1 MANNIAL
8 SKIYTN
14 LLDEVYQQSALTA
27 NLESDATLA
36 RAGAN
41 ANEIVIPKL
50 SMDGLADYNRNSGY
64 VDGDVELTWETVKFN
79 YERGRSFTVDDM
91 DNEET
96 QNIAFGRLAGEF
108 IRTKVVPEL
117 DAFRFATYAGTK
129 DAGTATG
136 TLATGADVIAALR
149 AATSSMDEAEVP
161 MEDRHLFITPT
172 LYGLVQD
179 LDTNKS
185 KEVLSRFA
193 SITQVPQTRFYSAID
208 LQDGKTEGEEKGG
221 FKKAAHKQEYE
232 VSSSQSAFVVTDKPA
247 TVQKVTHN
255 GTEVAYTYAAD
266 TGTVTLNSAVSSG
279 KVVVIYDTGVELN
292 FEIIHKPAVLQFT
305 KHAVPKIISPEQNQN
320 ADAWKYGYRNYGLCD
335 TYENKAAGIYVHKK
349 AL

>member
-1 MANNIAL
+1 MANSIAL

-14 LLDEVYQQSALTA
+14 LLDEVYKNSALTA
-27 NLESDATLA
+27 VLESDASLA

-50 SMDGLADYNRNSGY
+50 SMSGLADYKRNSGY
-64 VDGDVELTWETVKFN
+64 VNGDVTLNWETVQFN
-79 YERGRSFTVDDM
+79 YERGRMFQVDDM

-117 DAFRFATYAGTK
+117 DAFRFAKYAAVTG
-129 DAGTATG
+129 AGTATG

-149 AATSSMDEAEVP
+149 VATSAMDEAEVP
-161 MEDRHLFITPT
+161 IEDRHLFITPT
-172 LYGLVQD
+172 LLGLVED
-179 LDTNKS
+179 LDTTKS

-193 SITQVPQTRFYSAID
+193 TITKVPQTRFYSAIK
-208 LQDGKTEGEEKGG
+208 LNDGTSSGEEAGG
-221 FKKAAHKQEYE
+221 YVKA
-232 VSSSQSAFVVTDKPA
+232 S
-247 TVQKVTHN
+247 
-255 GTEVAYTYAAD
+255 G
-266 TGTVTLNSAVSSG
+266 AV
-279 KVVVIYDTGVELN
+279 DLN
-292 FEIIHKPAVLQFT
+292 FEIIHKPATLQFT
-305 KHAVPKIISPEQNQN
+305 KHAVPKIISPEQNQD

-349 AL
+349 AA

>member
-1 MANNIAL
+1 MANSITL

-14 LLDEVYQQSALTA
+14 LLDEVYKNSALTA
-27 NLESDATLA
+27 VLESDASLA

-50 SMDGLADYNRNSGY
+50 SMSGLADYKRNSGY
-64 VDGDVELTWETVKFN
+64 VNGDVTLNWETVQFN
-79 YERGRSFTVDDM
+79 YERGRMFQVDDM

-117 DAFRFATYAGTK
+117 DAFRFATYAAVTG
-129 DAGTATG
+129 AGTATG
-136 TLATGADVIAALR
+136 TLSTGADVISALR
-149 AATSSMDEAEVP
+149 TAISSMDEAEVP

-172 LYGLVQD
+172 LLGLVED
-179 LDTNKS
+179 LDTSKS

-193 SITQVPQTRFYSAID
+193 TITKVPQTRFYSAIK
-208 LQDGKTEGEEKGG
+208 LNDGTSSGEEAGG
-221 FKKAAHKQEYE
+221 YVKA
-232 VSSSQSAFVVTDKPA
+232 S
-247 TVQKVTHN
+247 
-255 GTEVAYTYAAD
+255 G
-266 TGTVTLNSAVSSG
+266 AV
-279 KVVVIYDTGVELN
+279 DLN

-305 KHAVPKIISPEQNQN
+305 KHAVPKIISPEQNQD

-349 AL
+349 ASSS

>member
-8 SKIYTN
+8 AKVYTN

-27 NLESDATLA
+27 VLESDATLA
-36 RAGAN
+36 RQGAN

-64 VDGDVELTWETVKFN
+64 VNGDVELTWETAKFN
-79 YERGRSFTVDDM
+79 YERGRAFTVDDM

-117 DAFRFATYAGTK
+117 DAFRFATYASTVG
-129 DAGTATG
+129 AGTATG
-136 TLATGADVIAALR
+136 TLATGVDVINALR
-149 AATSSMDEAEVP
+149 TATSAMDEAEVP

-172 LYGLVQD
+172 LLGLVQD
-179 LDTNKS
+179 MDTTKS
-185 KEVLSRFA
+185 REVLSRFA
-193 SITQVPQTRFYSAID
+193 SITPVPQTRFYSAIE
-208 LQDGKTEGEEKGG
+208 LLDGKTGGEEKGG
-221 FKKAAHKQEYE
+221 FKKA
-232 VSSSQSAFVVTDKPA
+232 SGA
-247 TVQKVTHN
+247 T
-255 GTEVAYTYAAD
+255 
-266 TGTVTLNSAVSSG
+266 
-279 KVVVIYDTGVELN
+279 ELN
-292 FEIIHKPAVLQFT
+292 FEIIHKPATLQFT
-305 KHAVPKIISPEQNQN
+305 KHAVPKIIAPAQNPD

-349 AL
+349 A

>member
-1 MANNIAL
+1 MANSIAL

-14 LLDEVYQQSALTA
+14 LLDEVYKNSALTA
-27 NLESDATLA
+27 VLESDASLA

-50 SMDGLADYNRNSGY
+50 SMSGLADYKRNSGY
-64 VDGDVELTWETVKFN
+64 VNGDVTLNWETVQFN
-79 YERGRSFTVDDM
+79 YERGRMFQVDDM

-117 DAFRFATYAGTK
+117 DAFRFATYAAVTG
-129 DAGTATG
+129 AGTATG

-149 AATSSMDEAEVP
+149 TATSSMDEAEVP

-172 LYGLVQD
+172 LLGLVED

-193 SITQVPQTRFYSAID
+193 TITKVPQTRFYSAIK
-208 LQDGKTEGEEKGG
+208 LNDGTSSGEEAGG
-221 FKKAAHKQEYE
+221 YVKA
-232 VSSSQSAFVVTDKPA
+232 S
-247 TVQKVTHN
+247 
-255 GTEVAYTYAAD
+255 G
-266 TGTVTLNSAVSSG
+266 AV
-279 KVVVIYDTGVELN
+279 DLN
-292 FEIIHKPAVLQFT
+292 FEIIHKPATLQFT
-305 KHAVPKIISPEQNQN
+305 KHAVPKIISPEQNQD

-349 AL
+349 AASSS

>member
-1 MANNIAL
+1 MANSITL

-14 LLDEVYQQSALTA
+14 LLDEVYKNSALTA
-27 NLESDATLA
+27 VLESDASLA

-50 SMDGLADYNRNSGY
+50 SMSGLADYKRNSGY
-64 VDGDVELTWETVKFN
+64 VNGDVTLNWETVQFN
-79 YERGRSFTVDDM
+79 YERGRMFQVDDM

-117 DAFRFATYAGTK
+117 DAFRFATYAAVTG
-129 DAGTATG
+129 AGAATG

-149 AATSSMDEAEVP
+149 TAISAMDEAEVP

-172 LYGLVQD
+172 LLGLVED
-179 LDTNKS
+179 LDTSKS

-193 SITQVPQTRFYSAID
+193 TITKVPQTRFYSAIK
-208 LQDGKTEGEEKGG
+208 LNDGTTSGEQAGG
-221 FKKAAHKQEYE
+221 YVKA
-232 VSSSQSAFVVTDKPA
+232 S
-247 TVQKVTHN
+247 
-255 GTEVAYTYAAD
+255 G
-266 TGTVTLNSAVSSG
+266 AV
-279 KVVVIYDTGVELN
+279 DLN

-305 KHAVPKIISPEQNQN
+305 KHAVPKIISPEQNQD

-335 TYENKAAGIYVHKK
+335 TYENKSAGIYVHKK
-349 AL
+349 ASSS

>member
-1 MANNIAL
+1 MANSIAL

-14 LLDEVYQQSALTA
+14 LLDEVYKNSALTA
-27 NLESDATLA
+27 VLESDASLA

-50 SMDGLADYNRNSGY
+50 SMSGLADYKRNSGY
-64 VDGDVELTWETVKFN
+64 VNGDVTLNWETVQFN
-79 YERGRSFTVDDM
+79 YERGRMFQVDDM

-117 DAFRFATYAGTK
+117 DAFRFAKYAAVTG
-129 DAGTATG
+129 AGTATG

-149 AATSSMDEAEVP
+149 TAISSMDEAEVP
-161 MEDRHLFITPT
+161 MEDRYLFITPT
-172 LYGLVQD
+172 LLGLVED
-179 LDTNKS
+179 LDTSKS

-193 SITQVPQTRFYSAID
+193 TITKVPQTRFYSAIK
-208 LQDGKTEGEEKGG
+208 LNDGTSSGEEAGG
-221 FKKAAHKQEYE
+221 YVKA
-232 VSSSQSAFVVTDKPA
+232 S
-247 TVQKVTHN
+247 
-255 GTEVAYTYAAD
+255 G
-266 TGTVTLNSAVSSG
+266 AV
-279 KVVVIYDTGVELN
+279 DLN
-292 FEIIHKPAVLQFT
+292 FEIIHKPATLQFT
-305 KHAVPKIISPEQNQN
+305 KHAVPKIISPEQNQD

-349 AL
+349 ASSS

>member
-1 MANNIAL
+1 MANSIAL

-14 LLDEVYQQSALTA
+14 LLDEVYKNSALTA
-27 NLESDATLA
+27 VLESDASLA

-50 SMDGLADYNRNSGY
+50 SMSGLADYKRNSGY
-64 VDGDVELTWETVKFN
+64 VNGDVTLNWETVQFN
-79 YERGRSFTVDDM
+79 YERGRMFQVDDM

-117 DAFRFATYAGTK
+117 DAFRFAKYAAVTG
-129 DAGTATG
+129 AGTATG

-149 AATSSMDEAEVP
+149 TATSSMDEAEVP

-172 LYGLVQD
+172 LLGLVED
-179 LDTNKS
+179 LDTSKS
-185 KEVLSRFA
+185 KEVLNRFA
-193 SITQVPQTRFYSAID
+193 TITKVPQTRFYSAIK
-208 LQDGKTEGEEKGG
+208 LNDGTTLGEEAGG
-221 FKKAAHKQEYE
+221 YVKA
-232 VSSSQSAFVVTDKPA
+232 S
-247 TVQKVTHN
+247 
-255 GTEVAYTYAAD
+255 G
-266 TGTVTLNSAVSSG
+266 AV
-279 KVVVIYDTGVELN
+279 DLN
-292 FEIIHKPAVLQFT
+292 FEIIHKQATLQFT
-305 KHAVPKIISPEQNQN
+305 KHAVPKIISPEQNQD

-349 AL
+349 ASSS

>member
-1 MANNIAL
+1 MANSIAL

-14 LLDEVYQQSALTA
+14 LLDEVYKNSALTA
-27 NLESDATLA
+27 VLESDASLA

-50 SMDGLADYNRNSGY
+50 SMSGLADYKRNSGY
-64 VDGDVELTWETVKFN
+64 VNGDVTLNWETVQFN
-79 YERGRSFTVDDM
+79 YERGRMFQVDDM

-117 DAFRFATYAGTK
+117 DAFRFAKYAAVTG
-129 DAGTATG
+129 AGTATG

-149 AATSSMDEAEVP
+149 TATSAMDEAEVP

-172 LYGLVQD
+172 LLGLVED

-193 SITQVPQTRFYSAID
+193 TITKVPQTRFYSAIK
-208 LQDGKTEGEEKGG
+208 LNDGTSSGEEAGG
-221 FKKAAHKQEYE
+221 YVKA
-232 VSSSQSAFVVTDKPA
+232 S
-247 TVQKVTHN
+247 
-255 GTEVAYTYAAD
+255 G
-266 TGTVTLNSAVSSG
+266 AV
-279 KVVVIYDTGVELN
+279 DLN
-292 FEIIHKPAVLQFT
+292 FEIIHKPATLQFT
-305 KHAVPKIISPEQNQN
+305 KHAVPKIISPEQNQD

-349 AL
+349 ASSS

>member
-1 MANNIAL
+1 MANSIAL

-14 LLDEVYQQSALTA
+14 LLDEVYKNSALTA
-27 NLESDATLA
+27 VLESDASLA

-50 SMDGLADYNRNSGY
+50 SMSGLADYKRNSGY
-64 VDGDVELTWETVKFN
+64 VNGDVTLNWETVQFN
-79 YERGRSFTVDDM
+79 YERGRMFQIDDM

-96 QNIAFGRLAGEF
+96 QNVAFGRLAGEF

-117 DAFRFATYAGTK
+117 DAFRFAKYAAVTG
-129 DAGTATG
+129 AGAATG

-149 AATSSMDEAEVP
+149 TATSAMDEAEVP
-161 MEDRHLFITPT
+161 MEDRYLFITPT
-172 LYGLVQD
+172 LLGLVED
-179 LDTNKS
+179 LDTTKS

-193 SITQVPQTRFYSAID
+193 TITKVPQTRFYSAIK
-208 LQDGKTEGEEKGG
+208 LNDGT
-221 FKKAAHKQEYE
+221 
-232 VSSSQSAFVVTDKPA
+232 
-247 TVQKVTHN
+247 
-255 GTEVAYTYAAD
+255 
-266 TGTVTLNSAVSSG
+266 SSG
-279 KVVVIYDTGVELN
+279 EQAGGYVKASGAVDLN

-305 KHAVPKIISPEQNQN
+305 KHAVPKIISPEQNQD

-349 AL
+349 ASSS

>member
-8 SKIYTN
+8 AKVYTN

-27 NLESDATLA
+27 VLESDATLA
-36 RAGAN
+36 RQGAN

-64 VDGDVELTWETVKFN
+64 VNGDVELTWETAKFN
-79 YERGRSFTVDDM
+79 YERGRAFTVDDM

-117 DAFRFATYAGTK
+117 DAFRFATYASTVG
-129 DAGTATG
+129 AGTATG

-149 AATSSMDEAEVP
+149 TATSAMDEAEVP

-172 LYGLVQD
+172 LLGLVQD
-179 LDTNKS
+179 MDTTKS
-185 KEVLSRFA
+185 REVLSRFA
-193 SITQVPQTRFYSAID
+193 SITPVPQTRFYSAIE
-208 LQDGKTEGEEKGG
+208 LLDGKTGGEEKGG
-221 FKKAAHKQEYE
+221 FKKA
-232 VSSSQSAFVVTDKPA
+232 D
-247 TVQKVTHN
+247 
-255 GTEVAYTYAAD
+255 
-266 TGTVTLNSAVSSG
+266 L
-279 KVVVIYDTGVELN
+279 GVELN
-292 FEIIHKPAVLQFT
+292 FEIIHKPATLQFT
-305 KHAVPKIISPEQNQN
+305 KHAVPKIIAPAQNPD

-335 TYENKAAGIYVHKK
+335 VYENKAAGIYVHKK
-349 AL
+349 A

>member
-1 MANNIAL
+1 MANSITL

-14 LLDEVYQQSALTA
+14 LLDEVYKNSALTA
-27 NLESDATLA
+27 VLESDASLA

-50 SMDGLADYNRNSGY
+50 SMSGLADYKRNSGY
-64 VDGDVELTWETVKFN
+64 VNGDVTLNWETVQFN
-79 YERGRSFTVDDM
+79 YERGRMFQIDDM

-96 QNIAFGRLAGEF
+96 QNVAFGRLAGEF

-117 DAFRFATYAGTK
+117 DAFRFAKYAAVTG
-129 DAGTATG
+129 AGTATG

-149 AATSSMDEAEVP
+149 VATSAMDEAEVP

-172 LYGLVQD
+172 LLGLVED
-179 LDTNKS
+179 LDTTKS

-193 SITQVPQTRFYSAID
+193 TITKVPQTRFYSAIK
-208 LQDGKTEGEEKGG
+208 LNDGTSSGEEAGG
-221 FKKAAHKQEYE
+221 YVKA
-232 VSSSQSAFVVTDKPA
+232 S
-247 TVQKVTHN
+247 
-255 GTEVAYTYAAD
+255 G
-266 TGTVTLNSAVSSG
+266 AV
-279 KVVVIYDTGVELN
+279 DLN
-292 FEIIHKPAVLQFT
+292 FEIIHKPATLQFT
-305 KHAVPKIISPEQNQN
+305 KHAVPKIISPEQNQD

-349 AL
+349 ASSS